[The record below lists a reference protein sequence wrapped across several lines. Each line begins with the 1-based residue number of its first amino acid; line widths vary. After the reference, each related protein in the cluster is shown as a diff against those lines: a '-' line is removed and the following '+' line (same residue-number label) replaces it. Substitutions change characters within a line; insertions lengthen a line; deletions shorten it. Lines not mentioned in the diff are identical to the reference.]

1 MFKTVKNAISQKK
14 FTWFLWICIYFLGVY
29 YDYCT
34 RKKHD
39 GTDGY
44 TNYFWC
50 PNPNDVDDQNTFS
63 MDEGDTIGEC
73 TEFLY
78 PPGNFYYFK
87 KKLLVLSKSS
97 VFLTLV
103 LCIKKNQN
111 IFFKNKIHIY

>member
-1 MFKTVKNAISQKK
+1 M
-14 FTWFLWICIYFLGVY
+14 Y
-29 YDYCT
+29 YDNCT
-34 RKKHD
+34 RKNHD

-78 PPGNFYYFK
+78 PPGNFYYYLK
-87 KKLLVLSKSS
+87 KENTSIIKVIKTEVVTIFCEKQFPHTSK
-97 VFLTLV
+97 V
-103 LCIKKNQN
+103 C
-111 IFFKNKIHIY
+111 KIGI